1 MEKTLALDLGTNS
14 IGWTIRDTAYQNE
27 QFRKFGVLTFNQ
39 GVGEEKNVEYSFA
52 AQRTAKRSIRR
63 LYQARKYKLWETLE
77 VLRRNGYCPIS
88 EEGLKQWRWYK
99 KDEGYFRKY
108 PVDDKEFNQ
117 WIKLDFDGDGKP
129 DYTSPYQLRQE
140 LIKQKLDFTQ
150 DVSKHKLGRVLYHI
164 AQHRAFKSSKKVN
177 LAEDVD
183 ADKVKIGAE
192 GKRENELTRKLNEIG
207 ITEWKTIGDAFA
219 QAEIIFKNRKE
230 GRIRNNLH
238 TSVVRKDLQQEVI
251 EIFNYQGLDFGDIFK
266 NKKGEELKISQSSIF
281 WQRPLRSQKG
291 TVGKCTLEPSKY
303 RCPVSHPAFEE
314 FRGWSFLNNIKYKVK
329 GEKEAVWKSL
339 DLETKREL
347 YDEKFIGR
355 LKPNFDFYEIYLWL
369 KKRNQHDNWDLNYNF
384 KTNVAACP
392 VSAQLRAIFSD
403 GWENIKIAHTPNEKR
418 NTKKGDY
425 DIGDIWHIPFS
436 SDDEDFVRDFAE
448 NKLRLAETQ
457 TKKYLSLWKSMP
469 VDYGQ
474 LSLKAINNILRFL
487 RKGLIYTEA
496 TLLAKI
502 PEVLGEELWA
512 KNEDFLTRSIS
523 DVIEGNRKTKKQL
536 GVVNNLI
543 AQYKVQPN
551 TEKFAEHNSNY
562 KLDDS
567 DTKAILKA
575 CEETYGEVTWNE
587 KPEEEKQSIKQFI
600 TSQYQK
606 FFTDSKR
613 QFKKM
618 PHLLD
623 SMKQFLI
630 DNFEFLQCS
639 NPVEKYQ
646 RCNICNACKRV
657 NKLYHPSQ
665 IEIYPPAKRQTVEDK
680 ELLLLGSPKTGAF
693 KNPMAM
699 RALHELRKLVNYLIK
714 TDQIDEQTRI
724 VVELARELNDA
735 NKRWAYEKYQQMRK
749 EENAEFAA
757 AIRELI
763 KDSDAAGIAVNPDNA
778 DDIDKFR
785 LWYDMI
791 QGEDAKMGIEKG
803 GAFIENT
810 TVSKTKKNK
819 RNDEEYEEFT
829 ENNFEKLNKAL
840 YFRLERAGEDVVNK
854 YKLWKQ
860 QNCLCIYTGNPISIT
875 QLFQENLVDFEH
887 TIPRS
892 KSFDNSL
899 ENLTVCYADYNRK
912 IKKNQIPF
920 NLPNYKEESNGY
932 SAIKPR
938 LEKWTQ
944 KVEDLEKHIEFWK
957 AKSKRATT
965 KDDKDKAI
973 RQKHLW
979 QFELDYW
986 RGKLYRFTMEEIKS
1000 GFRNSQLVDTQIISK
1015 YASHYLKTV
1024 FSKVE
1029 VQKGTVTS
1037 DFRKIFGIQRLD
1049 ERKDRG
1055 IHSHHA
1061 KDAIVLSV
1069 IPTTALREQ
1078 VLKVWN
1084 ELEEQRDYL
1093 KGAETSIRSETTNR
1107 IDFLERELN
1116 KLINEFHL
1124 PNVNGAID
1132 KLDEEIIINNRTTDQ
1147 TLSPAKRRL
1156 RSRGKV
1162 VAVKDKSGNPVYQT
1176 DENGEPKQRHINGKP
1191 VFKNNE
1197 FGKPLLNE
1205 TNNPIPVLVPKAKWA
1220 KGDIIRGQLHK
1231 DSFYGAIKLVKKD
1244 EHGKFIKD
1252 KDGKFDFD
1260 DVKYVIRED
1269 LVYKVNP
1276 QSPGFRSLDDLEPQ
1290 IVDKHLFLQI
1300 KKQVELIRNFRD
1312 ALSQG
1317 IWMLSKHGERVNK
1330 IRHVRVFVR
1339 STNPL
1344 SLKSQTNISNK
1355 PLKILDNR
1363 DHRQSYWVDSAENY
1377 LCVLYQNV
1385 KRDKKGNVVIKEGKE
1400 VLEREMEIVNLM
1412 DIATIEKPNKS
1423 DDFGLYRKD
1432 KNGLEIIREDGSKE
1446 SPFAKLKK
1454 GTKVI
1459 FYNENI
1465 DELRDLQQSE
1475 LNKRIYKVKKFAGS
1489 RVTFDYHLEAREDS
1503 ELTKTFAA
1511 KDFFKIDEKGKE
1523 TTFGER
1529 GKNGFTEDFFDYVRL
1544 NHGKPWHRLLYSKD
1558 YFNFAIE
1565 GKHFEVKP
1573 DGEVIWKHNDK
1584 KI

>member
-39 GVGEEKNVEYSFA
+39 GIGEEKNVEYSFA

-77 VLRRNGYCPIS
+77 VLRRNGYCPIT

-108 PVDDKEFNQ
+108 PVEDKEFNQ

-140 LIKQKLDFTQ
+140 LITQKLDFSQ
-150 DVSKHKLGRVLYHI
+150 DISKHKLGRALYHI

-183 ADKVKIGAE
+183 TDKVKIGAE
-192 GKRENELTRKLNEIG
+192 GKRENELARKLNEVG

-238 TSVVRKDLQQEVI
+238 TSVVRKDLQQEVN
-251 EIFNYQGLDFGDIFK
+251 EIFNFQELCFGDIFK

-291 TVGKCTLEPSKY
+291 TIGKCTLEPSKY
-303 RCPVSHPAFEE
+303 RCPTSHPAFEE
-314 FRGWSFLNNIKYKVK
+314 FRAWSFLNNIKYKVK
-329 GEKEAVWKSL
+329 GEEAVWKSL
-339 DLETKREL
+339 DLETKKEL
-347 YDEKFIGR
+347 YSVKFTGR

-369 KKRNQHDNWDLNYNF
+369 KKRNHHDNWDLNYNF

-403 GWENIKIAHTPNEKR
+403 GWENIKIEHTPNEKR
-418 NTKKGDY
+418 NTKKDY
-425 DIGDIWHIPFS
+425 YDVGDIWHIPFS

-448 NKLRLAETQ
+448 DKLRLDETQ

-512 KNEDFLTRSIS
+512 KNEDLLIRSIT
-523 DVIEGNRKTKKQL
+523 DVIEGNRKTKKNL
-536 GVVNNLI
+536 GVVNSLI

-551 TEKFAEHNSNY
+551 TEKFAERNFEY
-562 KLDDS
+562 KLDVS
-567 DTKAILKA
+567 DASAILKA
-575 CEETYGEVTWNE
+575 IEETYGDVTWNE
-587 KPEEEKQSIKQFI
+587 KPEEEKKITIQFI
-600 TSQYQK
+600 TSQYQS
-606 FFTDSKR
+606 FFNDPKR

-623 SMKQFLI
+623 SMKQFLD
-630 DNFEFLQCS
+630 DNFELTSAQL
-639 NPVEKYQ
+639 K
-646 RCNICNACKRV
+646 
-657 NKLYHPSQ
+657 KLYHPSQ
-665 IEIYPPAKRQTVEDK
+665 IEIYPPAKRQTVDDK
-680 ELLLLGSPKTGAF
+680 ELLLLNSPKTGAF

-763 KDSDAAGIAVNPDNA
+763 KDSDAAGLAVNPDNA

-791 QGEDAKMGIEKG
+791 QDEDSKIGTEKG
-803 GAFIENT
+803 GNFIENT
-810 TVSKTKKNK
+810 IISKTKKNK
-819 RNDEEYEEFT
+819 GNDEEYEVFA

-840 YFRLERAGEDVVNK
+840 YFKLKRAGEDVVNK

-860 QNCLCIYTGNPISIT
+860 QNCQCIYTGKSISIT
-875 QLFQENLVDFEH
+875 QLFQENLIDFEH

-892 KSFDNSL
+892 QSFDNSL

-912 IKKNQIPF
+912 IKKNKIPVK
-920 NLPNYKEESNGY
+920 LPNYNDEANGY

-957 AKSKRATT
+957 AKSKRAAT

-986 RGKLYRFTMEEIKS
+986 RSKLYRFTMEEVKS

-1037 DFRKIFGIQRLD
+1037 DFRKIFGIQLLD

-1078 VLKVWN
+1078 ILKVWN

-1093 KGAETSIRSETTNR
+1093 KGAENSVRSETTNR

-1116 KLINEFHL
+1116 KLINECHL
-1124 PNVNGAID
+1124 PNVNVAID

-1156 RSRGKV
+1156 RSRGKI
-1162 VAVKDKSGNPVYQT
+1162 VALKDKSGNPIYQT
-1176 DENGEPKQRHINGKP
+1176 DENGEPKQRIINGKP
-1191 VFKNNE
+1191 IFKNNE
-1197 FGKPLLNE
+1197 FGKPLLDK
-1205 TNNPIPVLVPKAKWA
+1205 NNNRIPVFVPKEKLA
-1220 KGDIIRGQLHK
+1220 KGDIIRGQLHL
-1231 DSFYGAIKLVKKD
+1231 DTFYGKIKPAKWDEDGRPIRDENGDFIYNEKNDGYRFAIRKEVNK
-1244 EHGKFIKD
+1244 
-1252 KDGKFDFD
+1252 DFD
-1260 DVKYVIRED
+1260 VEA
-1269 LVYKVNP
+1269 
-1276 QSPGFRSLDDLEPQ
+1276 
-1290 IVDKHLFLQI
+1290 IVDPHL
-1300 KKQVELIRNFRD
+1300 KKMIFNQLNGRSVDKTLKEDRGL
-1312 ALSQG
+1312 
-1317 IWMLSKHGERVNK
+1317 WMLDRNGNRVNK
-1330 IRHVRVFVR
+1330 IRHIRCFADDV
-1339 STNPL
+1339 TNPL
-1344 SLKSQTNISNK
+1344 AIKRQTNLSHKDYKN
-1355 PLKILDNR
+1355 D
-1363 DHRQSYWVDSAENY
+1363 YWAKSGENY
-1377 LCVLYQNV
+1377 ICALYQNI
-1385 KRDKKGNVVIKEGKE
+1385 KKDKKGNPVRKEDKE
-1400 VLEREMEIVNLM
+1400 AIEREIEIVNLM
-1412 DIATIEKPNKS
+1412 EIAVRRKSNKGN
-1423 DDFGLYRKD
+1423 DLGIYRKD
-1432 KNGLEIIREDGSKE
+1432 KNGLEIIRDDGSKE
-1446 SPFAKLKK
+1446 PPYTLLKK

-1459 FYNENI
+1459 FYKEKI
-1465 DELRDLQQSE
+1465 DELKVLSQSE
-1475 LNKRIYKVKKFAGS
+1475 LNKRIYKVKKFAGGQM
-1489 RVTFDYHLEAREDS
+1489 TFDYHLEAREDP
-1503 ELTKTFAA
+1503 ELTKIFAA

-1523 TTFGER
+1523 ITYGGR
-1529 GKNGFTEDFFDYVRL
+1529 GKSGFTENFFDYEKL

-1565 GKHFEVKP
+1565 DKHFEIKP